1 MTSFIE
7 FFTVFTGVLGQET
20 KKFFTHTDATTITLD
35 PIKDNVAFY
44 QTNKLLQRFNEFRN
58 QLSSI
63 LDVSEMQILRK
74 QIEHMFKIF
83 ESMIV
88 VEKKMYSKSDFYF
101 LYSEEVKFTTRAEF
115 SEIFDQHKTLFLSN
129 YDLNLP
135 ALIQLPDSKGK
146 NSGIED
152 ISEIKSDSPSDKML
166 HLSKTTSILHFLED
180 FDTEKTP
187 NGLIFILSV
196 QKEQSK
202 ELFAEIVHK
211 KLDQKYQLLV
221 ENIT

>member
-1 MTSFIE
+1 
-7 FFTVFTGVLGQET
+7 
-20 KKFFTHTDATTITLD
+20 
-35 PIKDNVAFY
+35 
-44 QTNKLLQRFNEFRN
+44 
-58 QLSSI
+58 
-63 LDVSEMQILRK
+63 
-74 QIEHMFKIF
+74 MFKIF

-115 SEIFDQHKTLFLSN
+115 SEIFGQHKTLFLSN

-135 ALIQLPDSKGK
+135 ALIQLPDSKDK

-152 ISEIKSDSPSDKML
+152 ISEIKSDSPLDKML

-180 FDTEKTP
+180 FDIEKTL

>member
-20 KKFFTHTDATTITLD
+20 KKFFTHTDATMMTLD

-44 QTNKLLQRFNEFRN
+44 QTNKLLQRFDEFRN

-115 SEIFDQHKTLFLSN
+115 SEIFGQHKTLFLSN

-135 ALIQLPDSKGK
+135 ALIQLPDSKDK

-180 FDTEKTP
+180 FDTEKTQ

>member
-115 SEIFDQHKTLFLSN
+115 SEIFGQHKTLFLSN
-129 YDLNLP
+129 YDLNFP
-135 ALIQLPDSKGK
+135 ALIQLPDSKDK

-166 HLSKTTSILHFLED
+166 HLSKTISILHFLED
-180 FDTEKTP
+180 FDTEKTQ